1 MITKPIDGQK
11 THLVEIVDDT
21 IEKEPKNIEISV
33 ENMFDYFTEKGDL
46 RLYNY
51 FQALIKL
58 SASICLARSYK
69 SIHFL
74 EKIYKLD

>member
-1 MITKPIDGQK
+1 MITKQIDGQR

-21 IEKEPKNIEISV
+21 IEKEHKKIEISV

-51 FQALIKL
+51 F
-58 SASICLARSYK
+58 
-69 SIHFL
+69 
-74 EKIYKLD
+74 

>member
-1 MITKPIDGQK
+1 MITKQIDGQR

-21 IEKEPKNIEISV
+21 IANEPKNIEISV

-58 SASICLARSYK
+58 SASICLQRSYK